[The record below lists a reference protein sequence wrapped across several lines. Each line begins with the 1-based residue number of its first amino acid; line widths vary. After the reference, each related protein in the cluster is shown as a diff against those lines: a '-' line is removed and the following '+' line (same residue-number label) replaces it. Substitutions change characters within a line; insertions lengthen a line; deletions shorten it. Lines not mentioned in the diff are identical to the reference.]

1 MFPPFAFNNWND
13 HHSYQVS
20 TYGTFLID
28 HILFINS
35 YNLKAS
41 QWNLSLIKDLQ
52 QTCSAINLVSLWRM
66 HKGAK
71 EWDMN
76 ECDSSYLEP
85 QFSNFSKFPFFV
97 TMLTHL
103 YNSMPIQLAKFQHRA
118 FIIYSSNWSCEWS
131 LFSETALPPLRKP
144 KTCFRFPLDGLAFT
158 TYLQMVT
165 SLLRISNLVMHV
177 SLKKLPPS
185 KVPDEIVGSSE
196 NNLRTE
202 NITAFPWIRL
212 DASKQDKY

>member
-1 MFPPFAFNNWND
+1 MFC
-13 HHSYQVS
+13 HQ
-20 TYGTFLID
+20 L
-28 HILFINS
+28 
-35 YNLKAS
+35 S
-41 QWNLSLIKDLQ
+41 QLMKNAQ
-52 QTCSAINLVSLWRM
+52 EC
-66 HKGAK
+66 K

-76 ECDSSYLEP
+76 ECDSSYLKP
-85 QFSNFSKFPFFV
+85 HFSIFSKFPFFV

-103 YNSMPIQLAKFQHRA
+103 YNSLLIQLAKFQHRA

-131 LFSETALPPLRKP
+131 LFSEPALPPLRKP

-196 NNLRTE
+196 NNSRT
-202 NITAFPWIRL
+202 
-212 DASKQDKY
+212 